1 MRLAELPGHDHEG
14 GQKDAPPQAASPIA
28 AVSGFTPVIGSEVE
42 SEGLIRDWTSSARA
56 LTLTLATTA
65 AAQNAVPMQSTPLDP
80 ANLDRSVSA
89 CTDFYQFANGGWVKR
104 NPVPPA
110 YSTWG
115 SFAEL
120 QENNQG
126 NLLTILR
133 AASANGDAQ
142 ASEDLRKLGVFYSS
156 CMDSAAAERVGA
168 QPIKAELD
176 RIDAITNRAQLEA
189 EIARLHSREV
199 PALFAFGAQ
208 QDAKNSTSVIAG
220 IRQGGLSL
228 PDRDYY
234 LNNDKRYAD
243 IRANYTDHVAR
254 MLQLLGESAPQATAD
269 ARNVVTIETGLAKP
283 AMTRV
288 QMRDPNA
295 TYHRMTSAELAQLA
309 PGFNWTSLFAGEGR
323 GDISTVNVQNP
334 NFLRAVDTLLT
345 SVPVD
350 AWKAYLRWHLVDAA
364 APSLSSAFVNEDFRF
379 SSTLSGAKEML
390 PRDKRC
396 TRATDAGLRDALGQ
410 AYVAR
415 YFTPQAKQRALEM
428 VRNLE
433 SVFHDRLQTL
443 GWMSDTTKA
452 QAATKLAAF
461 TNKIGYPDKWRDYS
475 TLTIKPGHFLNNQV
489 AVREYERRRTLSRIG
504 QPLDRTEWGMTP
516 PTVNAYYN
524 PSMNEIVFP
533 AGIMQPPFFDP
544 KADDAVNYGGMGAV
558 IGHEM
563 THGFDDQGAQFDP
576 QGNLRNWWSSS
587 DLAKFKTGTGL
598 VASQFDSYTVLDSL
612 HVNGKL
618 TLGEN
623 LADLGGLSISYA
635 ALEKALAEKGRP
647 PLIDG
652 FTPEQR
658 FFLAWAQIWRQ
669 NITPEAA
676 RVRINTDPHAPG
688 QWRTNGPLSNLPQFA
703 AAFGCKPGDPM
714 VRPDSVRPVIW

>member
-1 MRLAELPGHDHEG
+1 MR
-14 GQKDAPPQAASPIA
+14 Q
-28 AVSGFTPVIGSEVE
+28 VIRA
-42 SEGLIRDWTSSARA
+42 LA
-56 LTLTLATTA
+56 LTLGLATSA
-65 AAQNAVPMQSTPLDP
+65 AAQTAVPIQTTPLDP
-80 ANLDRSVSA
+80 GNLDRSVSA
-89 CTDFYQFANGGWVKR
+89 CTDFYQFANGGWVKK
-104 NPVPPA
+104 NPVPA
-110 YSTWG
+110 AFSRWG
-115 SFAEL
+115 SFDQL
-120 QENNQG
+120 QENNQS

-133 AASANGDAQ
+133 SASANGNTQ
-142 ASEDLRKLGVFYSS
+142 ASEDLRKLAVFYSS
-156 CMDSAAAERVGA
+156 CMDSAGAERAGA
-168 QPIKAELD
+168 EPIKAELG
-176 RIDAITNRAQLEA
+176 RIDALKNRAELEA
-189 EIARLHSREV
+189 EIARLHSRGV
-199 PALFAFGAQ
+199 PLLFGFGAQ
-208 QDAKNSTSVIAG
+208 QDFKNSASVIAG
-220 IRQGGLSL
+220 LGQGGLSL

-234 LNNDKRYAD
+234 LNTEKRYVD
-243 IRANYTDHVAR
+243 IRTNYVDHVSR
-254 MLQLLGESAPQATAD
+254 MLQLLGESPSQTAAD
-269 ARNVVTIETGLAKP
+269 AQKVIAIETALAKP

-295 TYHRMTSAELAQLA
+295 LYHRMTSAELAQLA
-309 PGFNWTSLFAGEGR
+309 PGFNWPAFFSAEGR
-323 GDISTVNVQNP
+323 ADISTINVANP
-334 NFLRAVDTLLT
+334 EFLKTADAILS
-345 SVPVD
+345 SVPLGD
-350 AWKAYLRWHLVDAA
+350 WKAYLRWHLLDAA
-364 APSLSSAFVNEDFRF
+364 AGSLSSPFVNEDFRF
-379 SSTLSGAKEML
+379 GSTLSGAKEML

-396 TRATDAGLRDALGQ
+396 ARATDAGLRDALGQ
-410 AYVAR
+410 AYVAQ

-443 GWMSDTTKA
+443 GWMSDTTKV
-452 QAATKLAAF
+452 QASGKLAAF

-475 TLTIKPGHFLNNQV
+475 TLTIRPGHFLNNQV

-504 QPLDRTEWGMTP
+504 QPVDRAEWGMTP

-563 THGFDDQGAQFDP
+563 THGFDDQGAQFDA
-576 QGNLRNWWSSS
+576 QGNLRNWWGAS
-587 DLAKFKTGTGL
+587 DLEKFKRGTGL
-598 VASQFDSYTVLDSL
+598 VASQFDGYTVLDSL

-623 LADLGGLSISYA
+623 LADLGGLSVSYA
-635 ALEKALAEKGRP
+635 AMEKALAAKGRP

-669 NITPEAA
+669 NINPEAQ
-676 RVRINTDPHAPG
+676 RVRINTDPHSPG
-688 QWRTNGPLSNLPQFA
+688 QWRTNGPVSNLPQFA